1 MDKKSIIRTLFAGI
15 AFSFGVN
22 CAAIPS
28 NGTTTEK
35 VENAVEEEEWPF
47 HWFDTPRSY
56 EGKKWATFKVFQVL
70 SPYGVIALAREE
82 SESYYSEASRF
93 YGKVVLLQG
102 KDFYDDQILT
112 VKKPQ
117 ILGTYRYKNKDEH
130 TLTVPII
137 GAEK

>member
-1 MDKKSIIRTLFAGI
+1 MDKKSIIRTIFAGI

-35 VENAVEEEEWPF
+35 VETAVEEKEWPF

-56 EGKKWATFKVFQVL
+56 EGKKWASFKVFE
-70 SPYGVIALAREE
+70 VIGAWYALANEE
-82 SESYYSEASRF
+82 SESYYSEVSRF
-93 YGKVVLLQG
+93 NGKVVLLQG
-102 KDFYDDQILT
+102 KDFYDGQILT

-117 ILGTYRYKNKDEH
+117 ILGTFRYETKKERM
-130 TLTVPII
+130 LTVPII